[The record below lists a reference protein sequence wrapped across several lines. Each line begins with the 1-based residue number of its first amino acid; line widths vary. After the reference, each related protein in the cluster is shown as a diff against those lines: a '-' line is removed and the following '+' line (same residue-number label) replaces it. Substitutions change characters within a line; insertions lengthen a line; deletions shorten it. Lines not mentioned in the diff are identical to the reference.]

1 MSFIPDNR
9 KLIIGCIMFV
19 AVVIVLVILY
29 RKNRINEEYLET
41 LAQYLDQIDD
51 GDGVI
56 PLLAQYA
63 KRAVRAVE
71 QMVKAGVLPKEN
83 EARKNMAMQIVSEFA
98 TADGIELNEA
108 DKAAADSL
116 VESAVFEM
124 REDLKD

>member
-1 MSFIPDNR
+1 MSFIPDNW